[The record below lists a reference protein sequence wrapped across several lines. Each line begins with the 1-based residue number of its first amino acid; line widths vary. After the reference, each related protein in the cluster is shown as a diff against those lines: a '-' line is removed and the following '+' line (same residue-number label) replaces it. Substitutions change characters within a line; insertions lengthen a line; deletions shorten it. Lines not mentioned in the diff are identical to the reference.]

1 MVRGKTIGEGKD
13 NKKRD
18 GDGVGAELR
27 KVRDMKCKESGVL
40 RTSGGCAARTFEGE
54 SGKEV
59 RRISGGCAADIL
71 EENSMTG
78 EMGGKGGDPEWCP
91 DVRWLCGGEVRW
103 MGVGL
108 K

>member
-78 EMGGKGGDPEWCP
+78 EMGGKEETRSGVRMSGGCA
-91 DVRWLCGGEVRW
+91 VGRSGGW
-103 MGVGL
+103 GL
-108 K
+108 D